1 MPTDRIRM
9 TLKPRGDQVARLE
22 ALQKAFAQACNAIV
36 PIASSNRCWNRVA
49 LHHLSYRMLRER
61 FPELGSQMAC
71 NAIYSVARSLRLLF
85 QHPASP
91 LHLSRLPAGMI
102 PLVQFAERC
111 PVYFDRHTFSLKDG
125 RVSMFTMDGR
135 MRFQGNFGANE
146 QGLFLSQERK
156 LREVVLLRSLRGEF
170 SLHFHFQDINAPSD
184 PLDWPTY
191 VLVDVLAGKLND
203 NDPQA
208 VIHGGEGEAEP
219 IHEAAVQSD
228 NGRPH
233 NTTPQH
239 HTTSQD
245 AAAPEA
251 SEVSA

>member
-1 MPTDRIRM
+1 MPTDRIRL
-9 TLKPRGDQVARLE
+9 TLQPRGDQVAR
-22 ALQKAFAQACNAIV
+22 
-36 PIASSNRCWNRVA
+36 PS
-49 LHHLSYRMLRER
+49 
-61 FPELGSQMAC
+61 
-71 NAIYSVARSLRLLF
+71 
-85 QHPASP
+85 SP

-125 RVSMFTMDGR
+125 RISMFTMDGR

-146 QGLFLSQERK
+146 QAHFVAESQK

-170 SLHFHFQDINAPSD
+170 SLHFHFQDVNTPTD

-208 VIHGGEGEAEP
+208 VIHGGEDGVDGASP
-219 IHEAAVQSD
+219 
-228 NGRPH
+228 
-233 NTTPQH
+233 TM
-239 HTTSQD
+239 
-245 AAAPEA
+245 APE
-251 SEVSA
+251 EVTP

>member
-1 MPTDRIRM
+1 
-9 TLKPRGDQVARLE
+9 
-22 ALQKAFAQACNAIV
+22 
-36 PIASSNRCWNRVA
+36 
-49 LHHLSYRMLRER
+49 
-61 FPELGSQMAC
+61 
-71 NAIYSVARSLRLLF
+71 
-85 QHPASP
+85 
-91 LHLSRLPAGMI
+91 
-102 PLVQFAERC
+102 
-111 PVYFDRHTFSLKDG
+111 
-125 RVSMFTMDGR
+125 

-219 IHEAAVQSD
+219 HD
-228 NGRPH
+228 P
-233 NTTPQH
+233 TTPQH
-239 HTTSQD
+239 RTTSQD
-245 AAAPEA
+245 AAAPQA
-251 SEVSA
+251 SEVTA